1 MAEGIFLLIAVI
13 AVLVNEE
20 YEYRQEQKMKN
31 IRPIRKNSRRW

>member
-1 MAEGIFLLIAVI
+1 MAEGIFLLIAAI

-31 IRPIRKNSRRW
+31 RVTSNRR

>member
-1 MAEGIFLLIAVI
+1 MAEGIFLLIAAI

-31 IRPIRKNSRRW
+31 RPVRKNSRRG